1 LRRLLLATGL
11 LLGTGLCVG
20 LASPCLAEP
29 AITTA
34 TSAMRHAPSLHS
46 RIVQTIPANAEIDL
60 QSCADDW
67 CYVSWRNLFG
77 YIPSLAVAQGGP
89 PPGAVVPGPPV
100 VAAPPIVVG
109 PVFGWG
115 GPYVGG
121 YWGGYGWRRY

>member
-1 LRRLLLATGL
+1 LTLRRLLLAA
-11 LLGTGLCVG
+11 GLCVG
-20 LASPCLAEP
+20 LASQCLAEP
-29 AITTA
+29 AITDA

-60 QSCADDW
+60 QSCSGDW

-77 YIPSLAVAQGGP
+77 YIPSFAVAQGGP
-89 PPGAVVPGPPV
+89 PPGAVAPWPPVV

-109 PVFGWG
+109 PAFGWG

-121 YWGGYGWRRY
+121 YWGGYGWRHY

>member
-1 LRRLLLATGL
+1 LTLRRLLLATS
-11 LLGTGLCVG
+11 LCVG
-20 LASPCLAEP
+20 LASQCLAEP

-34 TSAMRHAPSLHS
+34 TSAMRHGPSLHS
-46 RIVQTIPANAEIDL
+46 RIVQTIPANAQIDL
-60 QSCADDW
+60 QNCAGDW
-67 CYVSWRNLFG
+67 CYASWRNVFG

-89 PPGAVVPGPPV
+89 PPGAAPPGAPPVV

-121 YWGGYGWRRY
+121 YWGGYGWRHY